1 MAVGL
6 SWISLDSLVR
16 IETYQWVM
24 GEIARKF
31 FPPVSLALR
40 GEKGGTAVEAMRKSR
55 LFMGLAYS
63 CFRFSATIVTS
74 HATFGLRRR
83 SVGEGTAIVSK
94 GGNTTIRKT
103 RAKSSSRSAPAR
115 LKPIDGGGLRQR
127 CDIAAFMAATLCE
140 T

>member
-40 GEKGGTAVEAMRKSR
+40 GEKGETAVEAMRKSR

-63 CFRFSATIVTS
+63 CFRFSATDCYFARYLWPSTAV
-74 HATFGLRRR
+74 GRRGNGDR
-83 SVGEGTAIVSK
+83 LERGKHDNSQDTGEIFFSVGSC
-94 GGNTTIRKT
+94 
-103 RAKSSSRSAPAR
+103 SSQAN
-115 LKPIDGGGLRQR
+115 
-127 CDIAAFMAATLCE
+127 
-140 T
+140 